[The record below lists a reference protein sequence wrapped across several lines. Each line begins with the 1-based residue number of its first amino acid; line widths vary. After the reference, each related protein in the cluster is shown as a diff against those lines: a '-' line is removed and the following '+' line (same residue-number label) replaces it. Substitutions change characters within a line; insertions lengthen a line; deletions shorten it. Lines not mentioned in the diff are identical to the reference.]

1 MAQKYFADLQFLL
14 KMFHRKREIRRRKSL
29 RLKSSSGNNI
39 LETGEKNGLLHQ
51 VWSKNDHFQAKMII
65 YQLIFRHCAW
75 QCHFPNWAIHP
86 SFDNGTYMYVK

>member
-39 LETGEKNGLLHQ
+39 LETGEKK
-51 VWSKNDHFQAKMII
+51 WSIAPGVI
-65 YQLIFRHCAW
+65 
-75 QCHFPNWAIHP
+75 
-86 SFDNGTYMYVK
+86 

>member
-1 MAQKYFADLQFLL
+1 MCNWVYKPTYKCSKPEKKNAGHFLHSKLKAMAQKYFADLQFLL

-51 VWSKNDHFQAKMII
+51 V
-65 YQLIFRHCAW
+65 
-75 QCHFPNWAIHP
+75 
-86 SFDNGTYMYVK
+86 